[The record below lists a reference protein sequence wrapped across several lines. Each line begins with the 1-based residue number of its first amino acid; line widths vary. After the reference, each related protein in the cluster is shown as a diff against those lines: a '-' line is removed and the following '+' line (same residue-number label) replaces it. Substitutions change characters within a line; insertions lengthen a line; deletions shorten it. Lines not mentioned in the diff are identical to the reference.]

1 MIDLII
7 PYYNNPEG
15 LQRTLDSINRDIF
28 YVTVVD
34 DCSTIKAPC
43 ISQADQ
49 VLRVN
54 INGGPGKARQL
65 GIEKTHNPYF
75 TFIDTGDIFIS
86 KEIQKEFIKVIEQDP
101 ITNMFFFQYYHYEEL
116 VQLVDNR
123 MHGKLYKREFIDKY
137 GITFCPESSYMNED
151 VGFNRACRIILN
163 EINIPI
169 VYRST
174 PVIKQIKEKDSLTH
188 RNNNEALYHQ
198 QARALSLVTIHAVEI
213 CRKNNINV
221 DAELNEIA
229 IALYYWFLRTA
240 SERKEYIQ
248 EAWSGAK
255 IFYDY
260 FKNDIKLNQ
269 ITIGNAY
276 LKNFFEHCTPFKR
289 QINILKF
296 INQILKNEK
305 VPDCYLT

>member
-28 YVTVVD
+28 YVTIVD
-34 DCSTIKAPC
+34 DCSTIPTPC
-43 ISQADQ
+43 LIQADQ
-49 VLRVN
+49 VFRVN
-54 INGGPGKARQL
+54 KNDGPGNARQL
-65 GIEKTHNPYF
+65 GINKTHNPYF

-86 KEIQKEFIKVIEQDP
+86 KEIQKEFIKVIESNP
-101 ITNMFFFQYYHYEEL
+101 NTYMFFFQYYHYKDL
-116 VQLVDNR
+116 VLPVDNR

-137 GITFCPESSYMNED
+137 GITFCPDSSYMNED
-151 VGFNRACRIILN
+151 VGFNRTCRIILDAIDN
-163 EINIPI
+163 PI
-169 VYRST
+169 VFRST
-174 PVIKQIKEKDSLTH
+174 PVIKQIKEENSLTH
-188 RNNNEALYHQ
+188 INNNEALYHQ
-198 QARALSLVTIHAVEI
+198 QARALALVTIHSIEI

-240 SERKEYIQ
+240 SERKEFIQ

-255 IFYDY
+255 IFYEY
-260 FKNDIKLNQ
+260 FKNDLKLNQ
-269 ITIGNAY
+269 ITIGNVY
-276 LKNFFEHCTPFKR
+276 LKKFFEHCTPFKR

-296 INQILKNEK
+296 INQILKNEN